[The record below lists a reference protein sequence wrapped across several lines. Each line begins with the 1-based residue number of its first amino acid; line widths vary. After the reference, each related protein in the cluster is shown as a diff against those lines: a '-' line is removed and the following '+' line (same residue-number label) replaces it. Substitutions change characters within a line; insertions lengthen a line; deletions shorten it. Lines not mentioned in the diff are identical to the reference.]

1 MSLLDSDLMEK
12 IDVPMIFEA
21 INKLKKVMDDNLD
34 KIVEHEKEI
43 SDLYKNVTNAKSE
56 LTYINTLLEKI
67 ANPQKQPRYLVD
79 LMDGK
84 WTLSSNPNYTYT
96 IPKEYYE
103 TFNTQATN
111 QITGYAADSNQPNYY
126 TVDTVDT
133 VGNYMVK

>member
-21 INKLKKVMDDNLD
+21 INKLKKVMDDNLEE
-34 KIVEHEKEI
+34 IYVREKEI
-43 SDLYKNVTNAKSE
+43 SDAKSE
-56 LTYINTLLEKI
+56 LTKISTLLEQI
-67 ANPQKQPRYLVD
+67 ANPQKQPKYLVD
-79 LMDGK
+79 LTDGK

-126 TVDTVDT
+126 TVDNIRDIW
-133 VGNYMVK
+133 

>member
-21 INKLKKVMDDNLD
+21 INKLKKVMDDNLEE
-34 KIVEHEKEI
+34 IYVREKEI
-43 SDLYKNVTNAKSE
+43 SDAKSE
-56 LTYINTLLEKI
+56 LTKISTLLEQI
-67 ANPQKQPRYLVD
+67 ANPQKQPKYLVD
-79 LMDGK
+79 LTDGK

-126 TVDTVDT
+126 TVD
-133 VGNYMVK
+133 NIRAIW

>member
-56 LTYINTLLEKI
+56 LTKISTLLEQI
-67 ANPQKQPRYLVD
+67 AYPQKQPKYLVD

-111 QITGYAADSNQPNYY
+111 QITGYGADSNQPNYY
-126 TVDTVDT
+126 TVDTEET
-133 VGNYMVK
+133 TW

>member
-21 INKLKKVMDDNLD
+21 INKLKKVMDDNLEE
-34 KIVEHEKEI
+34 IYAREKEI
-43 SDLYKNVTNAKSE
+43 SDAKSE
-56 LTYINTLLEKI
+56 LTKISALLEQI
-67 ANPQKQPRYLVD
+67 ANPQKQPKYSVD
-79 LMDGK
+79 LTDGK

-126 TVDTVDT
+126 TVDNIRTI
-133 VGNYMVK
+133 

>member
-1 MSLLDSDLMEK
+1 
-12 IDVPMIFEA
+12 MIFEA

-34 KIVEHEKEI
+34 KIVEHEKAI

-56 LTYINTLLEKI
+56 LTKISTLLEQI
-67 ANPQKQPRYLVD
+67 VNPQQQPKYLVD

-103 TFNTQATN
+103 TFNTQTTN
-111 QITGYAADSNQPNYY
+111 QITSYAADSTLSNYY
-126 TVDTVDT
+126 TIDT

>member
-21 INKLKKVMDDNLD
+21 INKLKKVMDDNLEE
-34 KIVEHEKEI
+34 IYVREKEI
-43 SDLYKNVTNAKSE
+43 SDAKSE
-56 LTYINTLLEKI
+56 LTKISTLLEQI
-67 ANPQKQPRYLVD
+67 VNPQQQPRYLTD

-103 TFNTQATN
+103 TFNTQTTN
-111 QITGYAADSNQPNYY
+111 QITGYAAVSSLPNYY
-126 TVDTVDT
+126 TVDGETT
-133 VGNYMVK
+133 L

>member
-21 INKLKKVMDDNLD
+21 INKLKKVMDDNLEE
-34 KIVEHEKEI
+34 IYAREKEI
-43 SDLYKNVTNAKSE
+43 SDAKSE
-56 LTYINTLLEKI
+56 LTKISALLEQI
-67 ANPQKQPRYLVD
+67 ANPQKQPKYLVD
-79 LMDGK
+79 LTDGK

-111 QITGYAADSNQPNYY
+111 QITSYAADSNQPNYY
-126 TVDTVDT
+126 TVD
-133 VGNYMVK
+133 NIRAIW

>member
-21 INKLKKVMDDNLD
+21 INKLKKVMDDNLEE
-34 KIVEHEKEI
+34 IYVREKEI
-43 SDLYKNVTNAKSE
+43 SDAKSE
-56 LTYINTLLEKI
+56 LTKISTLLEQI
-67 ANPQKQPRYLVD
+67 ANPQKQPKYLVD
-79 LMDGK
+79 LTDGK

-103 TFNTQATN
+103 TFNTQVTN

-126 TVDTVDT
+126 TVD
-133 VGNYMVK
+133 NIRAIW

>member
-21 INKLKKVMDDNLD
+21 INKLKKVMDDNLEE
-34 KIVEHEKEI
+34 IYVREKEI
-43 SDLYKNVTNAKSE
+43 SDAKSE
-56 LTYINTLLEKI
+56 LTKISALLEQI
-67 ANPQKQPRYLVD
+67 ANPQKQPKYLVD
-79 LMDGK
+79 LTDGK

-111 QITGYAADSNQPNYY
+111 QMTGYAADSNQPNYY
-126 TVDTVDT
+126 TVD
-133 VGNYMVK
+133 NIRAIW

>member
-21 INKLKKVMDDNLD
+21 INKLKKVMDDNLEE
-34 KIVEHEKEI
+34 IYVREKEI
-43 SDLYKNVTNAKSE
+43 SDAKSE
-56 LTYINTLLEKI
+56 LTKISTLLEQI
-67 ANPQKQPRYLVD
+67 ANPQKQPKYLVD
-79 LMDGK
+79 LTDGK

-103 TFNTQATN
+103 TFNTQTTN

-126 TVDTVDT
+126 TVD
-133 VGNYMVK
+133 NIRAIW

>member
-21 INKLKKVMDDNLD
+21 INKLKKVMDDNLEE
-34 KIVEHEKEI
+34 IYAREKEI
-43 SDLYKNVTNAKSE
+43 SDAKSE
-56 LTYINTLLEKI
+56 LTKISALLEQI
-67 ANPQKQPRYLVD
+67 ANPQKQPKYLVD
-79 LMDGK
+79 LTDGK

-126 TVDTVDT
+126 TVD
-133 VGNYMVK
+133 NIRAIW

>member
-21 INKLKKVMDDNLD
+21 INKLKKVMDDNLEE
-34 KIVEHEKEI
+34 IYAREKEI
-43 SDLYKNVTNAKSE
+43 SDAKSE
-56 LTYINTLLEKI
+56 LTKISTLLEQI
-67 ANPQKQPRYLVD
+67 VNPQKQPKYLVD

-103 TFNTQATN
+103 TFNTQTTN
-111 QITGYAADSNQPNYY
+111 QITGYAAISSLPNYY
-126 TVDTVDT
+126 TVDGETT
-133 VGNYMVK
+133 L

>member
-21 INKLKKVMDDNLD
+21 INKLKKVMDDNLEE
-34 KIVEHEKEI
+34 IYAREKEI
-43 SDLYKNVTNAKSE
+43 SDAKSE
-56 LTYINTLLEKI
+56 LTKISTLLEQI
-67 ANPQKQPRYLVD
+67 ATPQKQPKYLVD
-79 LMDGK
+79 LTDGK

-126 TVDTVDT
+126 TVD
-133 VGNYMVK
+133 NIRAIW

>member
-21 INKLKKVMDDNLD
+21 INKLKKVMDDNLEE
-34 KIVEHEKEI
+34 IYAREKEI
-43 SDLYKNVTNAKSE
+43 SDAKSE
-56 LTYINTLLEKI
+56 LTKISALLEQI
-67 ANPQKQPRYLVD
+67 ANPQKQPKYLVD
-79 LMDGK
+79 LTDGK
-84 WTLSSNPNYTYT
+84 WSLSSNPNYTYT

-126 TVDTVDT
+126 TVD
-133 VGNYMVK
+133 NIRAIW

>member
-21 INKLKKVMDDNLD
+21 INKLKKVMDDNLEE
-34 KIVEHEKEI
+34 IYAREKEI
-43 SDLYKNVTNAKSE
+43 SDAKSE
-56 LTYINTLLEKI
+56 LTKISTLLEQI
-67 ANPQKQPRYLVD
+67 ANPQKQPKYLVD
-79 LMDGK
+79 LTDGK

-111 QITGYAADSNQPNYY
+111 KITGYAADSNQPNYY
-126 TVDTVDT
+126 TVD
-133 VGNYMVK
+133 NIRAIW

>member
-21 INKLKKVMDDNLD
+21 INKLKKVMDDNLEE
-34 KIVEHEKEI
+34 IYAREKEI
-43 SDLYKNVTNAKSE
+43 SDAKSE
-56 LTYINTLLEKI
+56 LTKISTLLEQI
-67 ANPQKQPRYLVD
+67 ANPQKQPKYLVD

-84 WTLSSNPNYTYT
+84 WSLSSNPNYTYT

-126 TVDTVDT
+126 TVD
-133 VGNYMVK
+133 NIRAIW

>member
-21 INKLKKVMDDNLD
+21 INKLKKVMDDNLEE
-34 KIVEHEKEI
+34 IYAREKEI
-43 SDLYKNVTNAKSE
+43 SDAKSE
-56 LTYINTLLEKI
+56 LTKISTLLEQI
-67 ANPQKQPRYLVD
+67 ANPQKQPKYLVD
-79 LMDGK
+79 LTDGK
-84 WTLSSNPNYTYT
+84 WSLSSNPNYTYT

-126 TVDTVDT
+126 TVD
-133 VGNYMVK
+133 NIRAIW

>member
-56 LTYINTLLEKI
+56 LTNISALLEQI
-67 ANPQKQPRYLVD
+67 ANPQKQPKYLVD

-111 QITGYAADSNQPNYY
+111 QITGYAAISSLPNYY
-126 TVDTVDT
+126 TVDT

>member
-12 IDVPMIFEA
+12 IDVPMLFEA
-21 INKLKKVMDDNLD
+21 INKLKKVMDDNLE
-34 KIVEHEKEI
+34 KIAEHEKEI
-43 SDLYKNVTNAKSE
+43 SDLYKNITNAKSE
-56 LTYINTLLEKI
+56 LTYINTLLEQI
-67 ANPQKQPRYLVD
+67 VNPQKQSGYLVD

-111 QITGYAADSNQPNYY
+111 QITGYAADSSLSNYY
-126 TVDTVDT
+126 TIDTGRT
-133 VGNYMVK
+133 TW

>member
-21 INKLKKVMDDNLD
+21 INKLKKVMDDNLEE
-34 KIVEHEKEI
+34 IYAREKEI
-43 SDLYKNVTNAKSE
+43 SDAKSE
-56 LTYINTLLEKI
+56 LTKISALLEQI
-67 ANPQKQPRYLVD
+67 ANPQKQPKYLVD
-79 LMDGK
+79 LTDGK

-126 TVDTVDT
+126 TVD
-133 VGNYMVK
+133 NIRAI

>member
-12 IDVPMIFEA
+12 IDIPMIFEA

-56 LTYINTLLEKI
+56 LTNISTLLEQI
-67 ANPQKQPRYLVD
+67 VNPQKQPRYLVD

-103 TFNTQATN
+103 TFNTQTTN
-111 QITGYAADSNQPNYY
+111 QITGYTADSSLSNYY
-126 TVDTVDT
+126 TIDTGRT
-133 VGNYMVK
+133 TW

>member
-21 INKLKKVMDDNLD
+21 INKLKKVMDDNLEE
-34 KIVEHEKEI
+34 IYAREKEI
-43 SDLYKNVTNAKSE
+43 SDAKSE
-56 LTYINTLLEKI
+56 LTKISTLLEQI
-67 ANPQKQPRYLVD
+67 VNPQKQPKYLVD

-103 TFNTQATN
+103 TFNTQTTN
-111 QITGYAADSNQPNYY
+111 QITGYAADSSLSNYY
-126 TVDTVDT
+126 TIDTGRT
-133 VGNYMVK
+133 TW

>member
-43 SDLYKNVTNAKSE
+43 SDLYKNVTDAKSE
-56 LTYINTLLEKI
+56 LTKISTLLEQI
-67 ANPQKQPRYLVD
+67 VNPQKQPKYLVD

-103 TFNTQATN
+103 TFNTQTTN
-111 QITGYAADSNQPNYY
+111 QITGYAADSTLPNYY
-126 TVDTVDT
+126 TVDTGGT
-133 VGNYMVK
+133 TW

>member
-21 INKLKKVMDDNLD
+21 INKLKKVMDDNLEE
-34 KIVEHEKEI
+34 IYAREKEI
-43 SDLYKNVTNAKSE
+43 SDAKSE
-56 LTYINTLLEKI
+56 LTKISTLLEQI
-67 ANPQKQPRYLVD
+67 ANPQKQPKYLVD

-84 WTLSSNPNYTYT
+84 WSLSSNPNYTYT

-111 QITGYAADSNQPNYY
+111 QITGYAADSNQSNYY
-126 TVDTVDT
+126 TVD
-133 VGNYMVK
+133 NIRAIW

>member
-21 INKLKKVMDDNLD
+21 INKLKKVMDDSLEE
-34 KIVEHEKEI
+34 IYAHEKERSDAKYKLKKI
-43 SDLYKNVTNAKSE
+43 SA
-56 LTYINTLLEKI
+56 LLEQI
-67 ANPQKQPRYLVD
+67 ANPQKQPKYLVD
-79 LMDGK
+79 LTDGK

-96 IPKEYYE
+96 IPKESYE

-126 TVDTVDT
+126 TVD
-133 VGNYMVK
+133 NIRAIW

>member
-43 SDLYKNVTNAKSE
+43 SDLYKNITDAKSE
-56 LTYINTLLEKI
+56 LTHISALLEQI
-67 ANPQKQPRYLVD
+67 ANPQKQPKYLVD

-111 QITGYAADSNQPNYY
+111 QITGYAADSTLPNYY
-126 TVDTVDT
+126 TVDTIRTIVR
-133 VGNYMVK
+133 

>member
-21 INKLKKVMDDNLD
+21 INKLKKVMDDNLEE
-34 KIVEHEKEI
+34 IYVREKEI
-43 SDLYKNVTNAKSE
+43 SDLYKNVTDAKSE
-56 LTYINTLLEKI
+56 LTKISTLLEQI
-67 ANPQKQPRYLVD
+67 VNPQQQPRYLTD

-103 TFNTQATN
+103 TFNTQTTN
-111 QITGYAADSNQPNYY
+111 QITGYAADSSLSNYY
-126 TVDTVDT
+126 TIDTGRT
-133 VGNYMVK
+133 TW

>member
-21 INKLKKVMDDNLD
+21 INKLKKVMDDNLEE
-34 KIVEHEKEI
+34 IYVREKEI
-43 SDLYKNVTNAKSE
+43 SDAKSE
-56 LTYINTLLEKI
+56 LTKISTLLEKI
-67 ANPQKQPRYLVD
+67 ANPQKQPRDLVD

-103 TFNTQATN
+103 TFNTQTTN
-111 QITGYAADSNQPNYY
+111 QITGYAADSTLSNYY
-126 TVDTVDT
+126 TIDTGGT
-133 VGNYMVK
+133 TW

>member
-21 INKLKKVMDDNLD
+21 INKLKKVMDDNLEE
-34 KIVEHEKEI
+34 IYVREKEI
-43 SDLYKNVTNAKSE
+43 SDAKSE
-56 LTYINTLLEKI
+56 LTKISTLLEQI
-67 ANPQKQPRYLVD
+67 VNPQQQPKYLVD

-103 TFNTQATN
+103 TFNTQTTN
-111 QITGYAADSNQPNYY
+111 QITSYTADSNQPNYY
-126 TVDTVDT
+126 TVD
-133 VGNYMVK
+133 NIRAIW

>member
-56 LTYINTLLEKI
+56 LTNISTLLEQI
-67 ANPQKQPRYLVD
+67 VNPQKQPKYLVD
-79 LMDGK
+79 LMDRIHNSPSIWFLDFRIFNLK
-84 WTLSSNPNYTYT
+84 LLSKQYRR
-96 IPKEYYE
+96 I
-103 TFNTQATN
+103 
-111 QITGYAADSNQPNYY
+111 
-126 TVDTVDT
+126 
-133 VGNYMVK
+133 